1 MIRDIKP
8 AGDRLIY
15 ASGTEIY
22 NVDREPQFFSQRV
35 QTQVEQNAGCKNN
48 PVEYRHIVRKIMNGH
63 RRDVSCLDIIK
74 GPTTLVA
81 SGSKDRKLIIWCF
94 EVKFDN
100 RGDRICFNVSY
111 FNFGVEYV
119 L

>member
-15 ASGTEIY
+15 ASGPEIY

-35 QTQVEQNAGCKNN
+35 QTAVEQSGCCKNN
-48 PVEYRHIVRKIMNGH
+48 PKEYRHIVHKIMNGH

-74 GPTTLVA
+74 GPPTLVA

-94 EVKFDN
+94 EVKFNN
-100 RGDRICFNVSY
+100 RGDKICFNVT
-111 FNFGVEYV
+111 
-119 L
+119 

>member
-35 QTQVEQNAGCKNN
+35 QTPVEQSAGCKNN
-48 PVEYRHIVRKIMNGH
+48 RVEYRHIVHKIMNGH
-63 RRDVSCLDIIK
+63 RRDVSCLDIIN
-74 GPTTLVA
+74 GPPTLVA
-81 SGSKDRKLIIWCF
+81 SGSKDRKLIVWCF
-94 EVKFDN
+94 EVRFN
-100 RGDRICFNVSY
+100 PRGNQICY
-111 FNFGVEYV
+111 IT
-119 L
+119 